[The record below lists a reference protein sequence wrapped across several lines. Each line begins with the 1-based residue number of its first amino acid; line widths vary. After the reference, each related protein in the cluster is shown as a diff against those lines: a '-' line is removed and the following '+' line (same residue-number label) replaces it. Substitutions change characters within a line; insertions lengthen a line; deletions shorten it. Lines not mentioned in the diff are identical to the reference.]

1 MTAWRAWVLDDMTRA
16 DRHQGDVNILVVD
29 DHPDLCRILK
39 RYFNSRGYRAASAL
53 SGKAA
58 LQHLSEHVVHL
69 MVLDWA
75 MPEMSG
81 LDVLHAVKANPETA
95 GIAVVIYTAMNDC
108 EQKRRALVAGA
119 ADFLVKCSIDLKD
132 FDAIVERHALH

>member
-1 MTAWRAWVLDDMTRA
+1 
-16 DRHQGDVNILVVD
+16 VNILLVD

-39 RYFNSRGYRAASAL
+39 RYLNSRGYLAACVL

-58 LQHLSEHVVHL
+58 LQHLSEHVIHL

-75 MPEMSG
+75 MPGMSG
-81 LDVLHAVKANPETA
+81 LDVLQAVKANPETTD
-95 GIAVVIYTAMNDC
+95 IPVVIYTAMNDR
-108 EQKRRALVAGA
+108 EQKRRAMIAGA
-119 ADFLVKCSIDLKD
+119 ADFLVKCAVDLKD

>member
-1 MTAWRAWVLDDMTRA
+1 MLTHHARRLPPRL
-16 DRHQGDVNILVVD
+16 RVNILVVD

-39 RYFNSRGYRAASAL
+39 RYLNSRGYSAACVS

-58 LQHLSEHVVHL
+58 LQHLHDHVIHL

-81 LDVLHAVKANPETA
+81 FDVLRAVKANAETA
-95 GIAVVIYTAMNDC
+95 DIPVVIYSAMNDR
-108 EQKRRALVAGA
+108 EQKRRALMAGA
-119 ADFLVKCSIDLKD
+119 ADFLVKCAVDLNE